1 MKRTGGPLFVAAIAL
16 ASFGL
21 LGCPPPIDPVGP
33 SAMVSQLKITG
44 IPLTIL
50 EGDPFATDDS
60 VGWIMV
66 GPAGFQKGHATG
78 GIAVFNANSRFPGAR
93 IPEIEPDGDGFTAT
107 VTVGFYRGAY
117 DISMDM
123 AKYLNK
129 QGNLPSLP
137 SPVSLEFFFDEG
149 VDISYVDVEY
159 RDEDPGAMPNYMINT
174 KWTRFSENDIDSSG
188 TMTLRWENLANAG
201 GATVAY
207 AKGRNVAEK
216 LQWVKDNYQIRG
228 IYIVEVTGDQTQ
240 TLPSVLNAASQAYTH
255 ISYDGK
261 PVTVRIVNNNAER
274 YTLKIDSRGSLFR
287 VGANVTLEISG
298 NITLEGFA
306 GNGAAVVDTAGA
318 ATDPPVRGGN
328 FVMNSG
334 VIITGNTST
343 ANGSGVSNSGTF
355 TMNSGAKITG
365 NKTTQNGAGVINT
378 GTFTMNGG
386 EISDNEITGT
396 GSGGGVFNNGAGA
409 TFIMNDGKIAGN
421 IAGRD
426 GGGVQNAGTF
436 TMNGG
441 EISGNKGRN
450 GGGVNTVRSFVMTGG
465 IISGNEA
472 KGDANAA
479 NGFGGGVAVNAQSAT
494 IVGSFEMTGGTIHG
508 NDNGNPVI
516 NNTAKVDGSAA
527 VGVGTSNNPTSNVPN
542 TDSTVTKP

>member
-1 MKRTGGPLFVAAIAL
+1 
-16 ASFGL
+16 
-21 LGCPPPIDPVGP
+21 
-33 SAMVSQLKITG
+33 
-44 IPLTIL
+44 
-50 EGDPFATDDS
+50 
-60 VGWIMV
+60 
-66 GPAGFQKGHATG
+66 
-78 GIAVFNANSRFPGAR
+78 
-93 IPEIEPDGDGFTAT
+93 
-107 VTVGFYRGAY
+107 
-117 DISMDM
+117 
-123 AKYLNK
+123 
-129 QGNLPSLP
+129 
-137 SPVSLEFFFDEG
+137 
-149 VDISYVDVEY
+149 
-159 RDEDPGAMPNYMINT
+159 
-174 KWTRFSENDIDSSG
+174 
-188 TMTLRWENLANAG
+188 
-201 GATVAY
+201 
-207 AKGRNVAEK
+207 
-216 LQWVKDNYQIRG
+216 
-228 IYIVEVTGDQTQ
+228 
-240 TLPSVLNAASQAYTH
+240 
-255 ISYDGK
+255 
-261 PVTVRIVNNNAER
+261 
-274 YTLKIDSRGSLFR
+274 
-287 VGANVTLEISG
+287 LEISG